1 MFHTYISSLNNYQN
15 VKFQQPWLEVII
27 PVCITLKLTSYR
39 CQNDVLTVPV
49 HLGDVVAAAEIVGR
63 KQPIFSDRRDC
74 FPIPRCGY
82 ALRVAVMN
90 GIAGLVPCDY
100 LGQSARETFKH
111 ELWDKRGE
119 IQLFLADWTAT
130 SVVCLTWLSWK
141 TGSWACHALWLSSLV
156 VIITIS
162 NATISWQ
169 WHCMINYVEAVNSIP
184 LFLVNGNCTQPGTMY
199 WSLWLVKYR
208 QTFLCR
214 FRWKTEKQLTNK
226 QNEKHT
232 FVSCFSVPRK
242 LLFAFWTLHNNLV
255 SNVDFDIIFETERQW
270 NTQ

>member
-27 PVCITLKLTSYR
+27 PVCITLKLTSCR

-90 GIAGLVPCDY
+90 GIAGLDPCDY

-119 IQLFLADWTAT
+119 MLFLADWTAT
-130 SVVCLTWLSWK
+130 SVICLTWLSWK
-141 TGSWACHALWLSSLV
+141 TGSWTCKAFV
-156 VIITIS
+156 TMIISGHNYHIS

-169 WHCMINYVEAVNSIP
+169 WHCVINYVEAVKFIP
-184 LFLVNGNCTQPGTMY
+184 LFLVKKSVEVSGKWQLHSTWHY
-199 WSLWLVKYR
+199 VLSRWLVKYR
-208 QTFLCR
+208 QVFLCR
-214 FRWKTEKQLTNK
+214 FLRKTWNNWQTNK
-226 QNEKHT
+226 KKNTHSFAVFQ
-232 FVSCFSVPRK
+232 
-242 LLFAFWTLHNNLV
+242 LLVNSFPHFGHC
-255 SNVDFDIIFETERQW
+255 IIILSAISILI
-270 NTQ
+270 